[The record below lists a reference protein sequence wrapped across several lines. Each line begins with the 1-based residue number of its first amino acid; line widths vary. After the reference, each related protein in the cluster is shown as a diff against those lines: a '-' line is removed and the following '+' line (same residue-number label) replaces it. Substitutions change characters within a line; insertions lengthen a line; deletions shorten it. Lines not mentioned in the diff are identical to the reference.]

1 MIKPFLISLLMALPL
16 FSFAE
21 SKKTVK
27 VETAG
32 TLSSLIAEDEKFTIT
47 DLTLSGRLNGD
58 DLRFLREMAGND
70 ISGNPTQGRVTKL
83 DLSDAKIVAG
93 GGYYIK
99 TNFIRTSNGDGAG
112 GWRMYCTT
120 ENEKLGDWLFAACDK
135 LEEVKLP
142 NSIKAIGDGVFYHA
156 SSLKS
161 LTIPKYVTSIG
172 KEVLWAC
179 NILKTLDVD
188 AKNTTFKSPTGSN
201 AIIKDKTLVL
211 GCLYTII
218 PDNTINAIDPYAFST
233 GFIFSFQL
241 DVHLKIPEGV
251 TTIDINAFRGCGF
264 KSIDIP
270 ESVTYIGDWAFADSG
285 KLTKMIFRITDLS
298 KVKMGGGVFRE
309 VPSEAILYVPK
320 GMVDKYKTTAPWN
333 HFADVR
339 EIGSDS
345 ETSIHTIDASA
356 SDDSVYYNLQGQRVE
371 HPTKGLYIKNG
382 KIVLIK

>member
-70 ISGNPTQGRVTKL
+70 ISGNPTQGR
-83 DLSDAKIVAG
+83 
-93 GGYYIK
+93 
-99 TNFIRTSNGDGAG
+99 
-112 GWRMYCTT
+112 
-120 ENEKLGDWLFAACDK
+120 
-135 LEEVKLP
+135 
-142 NSIKAIGDGVFYHA
+142 
-156 SSLKS
+156 
-161 LTIPKYVTSIG
+161 
-172 KEVLWAC
+172 
-179 NILKTLDVD
+179 
-188 AKNTTFKSPTGSN
+188 
-201 AIIKDKTLVL
+201 
-211 GCLYTII
+211 
-218 PDNTINAIDPYAFST
+218 
-233 GFIFSFQL
+233 
-241 DVHLKIPEGV
+241 
-251 TTIDINAFRGCGF
+251 NAFRGCGF
-264 KSIDIP
+264 KNIDIP

-333 HFADVR
+333 YFADVR

-345 ETSIHTIDASA
+345 ETSIHAIDASA

-371 HPTKGLYIKNG
+371 HLTKGLYIKNG
-382 KIVLIK
+382 KKVLIK